1 MTSSTNER
9 TPNTSRSL
17 RSLNALGISTTG
29 VRTTKVTGQ
38 RALAE
43 LPPPTPPASLEQLEA
58 IGYRHGAARAVA
70 ELRTIAELG
79 WIDLDHLIATELA
92 RAMRAAA
99 RSMNGLSMAL
109 APPEARRLAY
119 GAALARID
127 VLRAQSARPNDT
139 DDRATFTRLSASAGA
154 HRGFHGGC

>member
-17 RSLNALGISTTG
+17 KALSALAIPTTG

-38 RALAE
+38 RALAV
-43 LPPPTPPASLEQLEA
+43 LTPPTPPASLEQLEA

-79 WIDLDHLIATELA
+79 WIDLDHWVATELA
-92 RAMRAAA
+92 GAMRAAA
-99 RSMNGLSMAL
+99 RCLNGLCMAL
-109 APPEARRLAY
+109 APPETRRLAH

-139 DDRATFTRLSASAGA
+139 DDRATSTRLSASTGA
-154 HRGFHGGC
+154 HRAFHGGC